1 MVEELD
7 CLKMEDPPSF
17 FLKAE
22 DDLENAIPFNQESSK
37 DMLFD
42 LEENSYASNYSKLER
57 TLFGFSSKEGEM
69 EEEREWMML
78 WCLLLQWKQ
87 ALVWGYWDLETLEEL
102 FGVFFYFLEVSI
114 DVGRKEGER

>member
-1 MVEELD
+1 MEELD
-7 CLKMEDPPSF
+7 SLKMEDPPSF

-22 DDLENAIPFNQESSK
+22 DDLDNAIPFNQESSK

-69 EEEREWMML
+69 EEERNE
-78 WCLLLQWKQ
+78 
-87 ALVWGYWDLETLEEL
+87 
-102 FGVFFYFLEVSI
+102 
-114 DVGRKEGER
+114 